1 MRPHTRADHAVS
13 WIERFCLSPSGD
25 TRGQQVA
32 LTIDEV
38 NTMRRIYDNGE
49 RVPVTGR
56 LAAFL
61 SLLHL
66 AGPEALVKDNG
77 PPTDVATNS
86 FTVWSASGPRLRD
99 VLERQGERVVC
110 RELGTSYPPRA
121 A

>member
-61 SLLHL
+61 CLLHVC
-66 AGPEALVKDNG
+66 GPEALAKDNSL
-77 PPTDVATNS
+77 PVDVTVDS
-86 FTVWSASGPRLRD
+86 FTVWSATSERLRD
-99 VLERQGERVVC
+99 VLRRDGERIVC
-110 RELGTSYPPRA
+110 GELGTSYPPRA